1 MKRGEP
7 FPSSI
12 LKYMRTYMQRFGFS
26 YLLFDIYSRI
36 RSSTT
41 TTAGFTQQPQPA
53 VNSDLQHNSSECNAT
68 PELSGPPAGMGPMH
82 HKPPTHL
89 RHPPP
94 HVHQHGPPQMPQMQM
109 SPHDH
114 RCGLENLYVLLSFQ
128 HPAASPA
135 PSEPRGNEARSHPI

>member
-12 LKYMRTYMQRFGFS
+12 LKYMRTYIQRFGFS
-26 YLLFDIYSRI
+26 HLLFDIYSRI

-41 TTAGFTQQPQPA
+41 TTAGFPQQPQRA
-53 VNSDLQHNSSECNAT
+53 ADSDLQHNSSECNAT

-89 RHPPP
+89 HHPPP
-94 HVHQHGPPQMPQMQM
+94 RPPT
-109 SPHDH
+109 
-114 RCGLENLYVLLSFQ
+114 RT
-128 HPAASPA
+128 AADA
-135 PSEPRGNEARSHPI
+135 PDANVPARSPLRTREPLCSLISSTPSSIFRTIRAPRK